1 MKHRGKSRPPRKIEV
16 VSTYQATRPRELFS
30 WDITYLPTLVLG
42 IYYYLYLFMDIFSRK
57 IVGHEV
63 HETES
68 MEKSSNLIENICIV
82 ENIQR
87 NQIITHADNGN
98 PQEGLY
104 HACNLA
110 TTWNCTFVQQTW
122 GQ

>member
-1 MKHRGKSRPPRKIEV
+1 
-16 VSTYQATRPRELFS
+16 
-30 WDITYLPTLVLG
+30 
-42 IYYYLYLFMDIFSRK
+42 MDIFSRK

-68 MEKSSNLIENICIV
+68 MKKSSDLIENICIV

-87 NQIITHADNGN
+87 NQIITHAGNGN
-98 PQEGLY
+98 PHERLY

-110 TTWNCTFVQQTW
+110 TTWNCTLVQQTW

>member
-1 MKHRGKSRPPRKIEV
+1 
-16 VSTYQATRPRELFS
+16 
-30 WDITYLPTLVLG
+30 
-42 IYYYLYLFMDIFSRK
+42 MDIFSRK

-68 MEKSSNLIENICIV
+68 MKKSSDLIENICIV

-98 PQEGLY
+98 PQRAVPCL
-104 HACNLA
+104 
-110 TTWNCTFVQQTW
+110 
-122 GQ
+122 

>member
-1 MKHRGKSRPPRKIEV
+1 MKYRGKSRLPRKIEV
-16 VSTYQATRPRELFS
+16 VSTSSKLDHVILVGYHLLAYSSPWHLLLF
-30 WDITYLPTLVLG
+30 
-42 IYYYLYLFMDIFSRK
+42 LFIQDIFSRK

-63 HETES
+63 HKTES
-68 MEKSSNLIENICIV
+68 MEKSSYLIENICIV

-98 PQEGLY
+98 PHEGLY